1 MKRYLFCFLLIAV
14 AKGEIYDI
22 SIPENDTASYNYA
35 DFRIWVNDSTDTL
48 RGIYW
53 FMHPNNG
60 DSRDIVTDSAYQS
73 LVNSQSFALLGAH
86 IFNMHMST
94 GIGDAVLAAM
104 DSFAVQTGHDEI
116 SFIPFFINGY
126 SGVGSLVI
134 ISQNGFPNVF

>member
-1 MKRYLFCFLLIAV
+1 MKKYLFCFLLIAV

-73 LVNSQSFALLGAH
+73 LVNNQGFALLGAH

-94 GIGDAVLAAM
+94 GIGDAVSYTHLTLPTKA
-104 DSFAVQTGHDEI
+104 
-116 SFIPFFINGY
+116 
-126 SGVGSLVI
+126 
-134 ISQNGFPNVF
+134 